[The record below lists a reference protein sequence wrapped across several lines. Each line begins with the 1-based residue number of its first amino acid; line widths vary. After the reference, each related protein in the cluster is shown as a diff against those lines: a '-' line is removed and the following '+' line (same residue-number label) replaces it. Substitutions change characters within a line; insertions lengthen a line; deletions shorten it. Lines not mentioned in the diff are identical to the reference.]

1 MKSSFLTLSFL
12 LLFPLAV
19 LCAADKPPIGVP
31 VSYQLPTDGP
41 LPQTYLVTL
50 AIVEAK
56 NPDWIVSQFAC
67 GVARTV
73 TAENGGKFSEDWDG
87 LDDNFMP
94 VLPGDYTVRGI
105 YAPARKWKVD
115 GEWHAVTPKF
125 AGGASPWLPSPDD
138 WQKPEPFGGDPVG
151 SPMRD
156 VAVGS
161 NGIAVFYYQYLEN
174 GTNLPMFD
182 LNKPVSNDQF
192 LRAFNSGGAG
202 GGPCVATDGE
212 SVWAFSTDGGP
223 KYVYRAD
230 GKSFGV
236 SHGANRSNG
245 YLPAGW
251 VTAIAA
257 WRDRREGEAPAEP
270 RTARSFVYV
279 AQRGKIEESAGERGH
294 YNYRESTTD
303 LVNKL
308 TVHDGANG
316 KIIAE
321 VPLAGALGLAV
332 RGEVLYALQAHGG
345 GFVVSSA
352 AIVNGLPG
360 AWQRVFAVPA
370 NITPADLEVDSHGR
384 FYLSDSAA
392 NKVFQLDAQGKVT
405 RTFGRQPVGRALL
418 PVASPE
424 PKTGKSARP
433 TFPMGTYDPQT
444 FMAPEK
450 LATWKD
456 ASGEDRLIVVEQAGP
471 NRVSEWSANGKLLRE
486 FMSLQTYANDGYGF
500 DPEHPEH
507 VYLPGKRWT
516 PSSRLGLRP
525 DPSAQENAVGTESQP
540 TGWMTRFKVN
550 YATREWTVDA
560 VWPFEDNDPRAG
572 PLDRLQFIRTQGRVY
587 LAGRRSFTIYR
598 FDGDKLLLS
607 AGILRL
613 RKDPKQPPTH
623 AFWHDAN
630 GNGRVD
636 DDEIVPTQ
644 LPGTVLTY
652 HGQNWLEDL
661 SLLAPAQGGQDVWR
675 LAPSGFDP
683 HGNPIFKTWTKVLT
697 DPIFAARAAGKADS
711 LHGGNELA
719 ERFVSDWMGA
729 DGSPEMGFY
738 VQARGG
744 KNFSANEGPQHKIT
758 RYVPDG
764 RGGYAMKW
772 RTGRSAL
779 DWLARPGE
787 MYGAM
792 RIQRPINGLLSVIDQ
807 SRCGILLYTDDGLYV
822 DTLFPDGR
830 RFNKGNTGLYPQ
842 PGEFFAGQVVPNRDN
857 GRIYLAMGKYTPLLY
872 EVEGWSLHQNPVRRI
887 EKVQQVVSIAAS
899 QIASP
904 PEIALSLRGG
914 AGAAKLARF
923 APGLGEPAFDG
934 SLVGWESC
942 EPIAFQAEKDQSVE
956 VRCLYQPDRLLLRW
970 HARLGTKFTPKPL
983 PALERI
989 FTHDQLADTL
999 SFYIQSDKAAKP
1011 VGQASSL
1018 PRQAGSLSHGRPGDA
1033 RFVFGIF
1040 QDSSGESKPVAVGLH
1055 AEWQGRD
1062 KPSPQVYR
1070 TPVGEAKFAHVG
1082 AVESAQLAHRV
1093 DDDGKG
1099 FVLVAAIPRAALP
1112 RLSDP
1117 FAGGFRTLV
1126 NFEATFGGHNKFWW
1140 ANSDGSASRE
1150 TFDEPTEARLYPGS
1164 WSPAEFTGLD
1174 RGIVVR
1180 HWLLAG
1186 PFGGPG
1192 AEKFKTDPN
1201 GVIAGTTIEMK
1212 KAVREF
1218 CEAARYPL
1226 DDAKV
1231 DLKAVFTGDQLRGYW
1246 PDPRRVSWKAAT
1258 IEPLDTRVICGNG
1271 GQVWYGATWV
1281 YAPSAVEL
1289 DADLHS
1295 HPQTELRWT
1304 LNGEVIPLKT
1314 STYQPGETVHDRQAT
1329 QSLAL
1334 RAGWNEVRFRGYC
1347 YGYNPFRVG
1356 LVLKATEEKLW
1367 PLKLSATPPAIEGR
1381 D

>member
-1 MKSSFLTLSFL
+1 MKYL
-12 LLFPLAV
+12 LLVLGFFLFDSLNA
-19 LCAADKPPIGVP
+19 LCAADKAPIGVP
-31 VSYQLPTDGP
+31 VTYELPTDGP
-41 LPQTYLVTL
+41 LPKTYLVTL
-50 AIVEAK
+50 GIVDAK
-56 NPDWIVSQFAC
+56 NPAWIVSQFAC

-73 TAENGGKFSEDWDG
+73 TADNKGKFSEVWDG

-94 VLPGDYTVRGI
+94 VPPGDYAVRGI
-105 YAPARKWKVD
+105 YSPAKKWQVD

-125 AGGASPWLPSPDD
+125 AGGASPWLQFPED
-138 WQKPEPFGGDPVG
+138 WRKPEPFGGDPVG
-151 SPMRD
+151 APMRD
-156 VAVGS
+156 VAVGP
-161 NGIAVFYYQYLEN
+161 NGIAAFYYEYLEN

-182 LNKPVSNDQF
+182 LNKPVGNDQF

-202 GGPCVATDGE
+202 GGTSVATDGE

-236 SHGANRSNG
+236 SHGANRSNA
-245 YLPAGW
+245 YLPTGW
-251 VTAIAA
+251 VTAMAA
-257 WRDRREGEAPAEP
+257 WRDSKAGA
-270 RTARSFVYV
+270 SFVYV
-279 AQRGKIEESAGERGH
+279 AQRGKIDESKGDHGH
-294 YNYRESTTD
+294 HNYRESTTE
-303 LVNKL
+303 LINKL
-308 TVHDGANG
+308 TVHEGANG
-316 KIIAE
+316 KVAAE
-321 VPLAGALGLAV
+321 VPLAGVAGLAV
-332 RGEVLYALQAHGG
+332 RGDLLYALQAEGDS
-345 GFVVSSA
+345 FVVSSA
-352 AIVNGLPG
+352 AIANGRPG
-360 AWQRVFAVPA
+360 AWQRVFNVPA
-370 NITPADLEVDSHGR
+370 SITPADLEVDSRGR

-392 NKVFQLDAQGKVT
+392 NKVFQFDAQGKVT
-405 RTFGRQPVGRALL
+405 RTFGRL
-418 PVASPE
+418 
-424 PKTGKSARP
+424 SAQKP
-433 TFPMGTYDPQT
+433 GAYDPQT

-456 ASGEDRLIVVEQAGP
+456 ASGADRLIVVEQAGP
-471 NRVSEWSANGKLLRE
+471 NRVSEWSADGKLLRE
-486 FMSLQTYANDGYGF
+486 FMSLQTHANDGYAF
-500 DPEHPEH
+500 DPEHPDH
-507 VYLPGKRWT
+507 VYLPGKR
-516 PSSRLGLRP
+516 
-525 DPSAQENAVGTESQP
+525 
-540 TGWMTRFKVN
+540 GWMTRFKVN

-560 VWPFEDNDPRAG
+560 VWPYEDKDPLAG
-572 PLDRLQFIRTQGRVY
+572 HLDRLQFIRTQGRVY

-607 AGILRL
+607 AGIIRV
-613 RKDPKQPPTH
+613 RKDPKQQPTH
-623 AFWHDAN
+623 ALWHDAN

-636 DDEIVPTQ
+636 DEELAPTQ
-644 LPGTVLTY
+644 LPGSILTY

-675 LAPSGFDP
+675 LAPEGFDS
-683 HGNPIFKTWTKVLT
+683 HGNPIFKSWTKVLT
-697 DPIFAARAAGKADS
+697 DPIFAARSAGKADS

-729 DGSPEMGFY
+729 DGSLESGFY

-764 RGGYAMKW
+764 RGGYVMKW

-779 DWLARPGE
+779 EWIARPGE

-792 RIQRPINGLLSVIDQ
+792 RIQRPINGLLSVVDQ

-830 RFNKGNTGLYPQ
+830 RLNQKEAGLYPQ

-872 EVEGWSLHQNPVRRI
+872 EVEGWSLRENPVRRI
-887 EKVQQVVSIAAS
+887 EKVQSVVSIAAS
-899 QIASP
+899 QMASP

-914 AGAAKLARF
+914 AGGAKLARF

-934 SLVGWESC
+934 SLTGWESC
-942 EPIAFQAEKDQSVE
+942 EPITFQAEKDQKVE

-970 HARLGTKFTPKPL
+970 HARLGTKFAPKPL
-983 PALERI
+983 PALERV

-999 SFYIQSDKAAKP
+999 SFYLQSDKAAKP
-1011 VGQASSL
+1011 A
-1018 PRQAGSLSHGRPGDA
+1018 AGPAGRPGDV
-1033 RFVFGIF
+1033 RFVFGLF
-1040 QDSSGESKPVAVGLH
+1040 QVPGGETKPVAVGMH
-1055 AEWQGRD
+1055 TEWQGRG
-1062 KPSPQVYR
+1062 KPNPQVYR

-1082 AVESAQLAHRV
+1082 AVEGTQLSHRI

-1112 RLSDP
+1112 RLSDS

-1164 WSPAEFTGLD
+1164 WTPAEFTGLD
-1174 RGIVVR
+1174 QGIVVR
-1180 HWLLAG
+1180 HWQLAG

-1192 AEKFKTDPN
+1192 AEKFKPDPN
-1201 GVIAGTTIEMK
+1201 GVIAGTNIEMK

-1218 CEAARYPL
+1218 CEAAKYPP

-1231 DLKAVFTGDQLRGYW
+1231 DLKAVFTGDQLQGYW
-1246 PDPRRVSWKAAT
+1246 SDPRRVAWKAAT
-1258 IEPLDTRVICGNG
+1258 IESLDTRVICGSG

-1281 YAPSAVEL
+1281 YAPSQVTL
-1289 DADLHS
+1289 DAEFHS
-1295 HPQTELRWT
+1295 HPMTELRWT
-1304 LNGEVIPLKT
+1304 LNSQPVPLKSSDYKERGMGLT
-1314 STYQPGETVHDRQAT
+1314 RVASQRL
-1329 QSLAL
+1329 SL
-1334 RAGWNEVRFRGYC
+1334 REGWNEVRFRGYC
-1347 YGYNPFRVG
+1347 YGYPPFRVG
-1356 LVLKATEEKLW
+1356 LVLQGDEKQLW
-1367 PLKLSATPPAIEGR
+1367 PLKLSATPPAN
-1381 D
+1381 

>member
-1 MKSSFLTLSFL
+1 MKSVVLTLGV
-12 LLFPLAV
+12 LLFFPLVV
-19 LCAADKPPIGVP
+19 LCAADKPSIGVS
-31 VSYQLPTDGP
+31 VSYELPNDGP

-73 TAENGGKFSEDWDG
+73 TADNNGNFSEVWDG

-94 VLPGDYTVRGI
+94 VPPGDYGVKGI
-105 YAPARKWKVD
+105 CSPARKWRVD

-156 VAVGS
+156 VAVGP

-182 LNKPVSNDQF
+182 LNKPVGNDQF

-251 VTAIAA
+251 VTAMAA
-257 WRDRREGEAPAEP
+257 WRELK
-270 RTARSFVYV
+270 TAQSFVYV
-279 AQRGKIEESAGERGH
+279 AQRGKFEESEGENGH
-294 YNYRESTTD
+294 RESRTD

-316 KIIAE
+316 KIVAE

-332 RGEVLYALQAHGG
+332 RGDVLYALQADGN

-352 AIVNGLPG
+352 AIVKGVPG

-370 NITPADLEVDSHGR
+370 SITPADLEVDSHGR
-384 FYLSDSAA
+384 FYLSDSEA
-392 NKVFQLDAQGKVT
+392 NKIVQLDPQGKVT
-405 RTFGRQPVGRALL
+405 RTFGRLSQQKP
-418 PVASPE
+418 
-424 PKTGKSARP
+424 
-433 TFPMGTYDPQT
+433 GTYDPQT

-456 ASGEDRLIVVEQAGP
+456 TSGEDRLIVVEQAGP
-471 NRVSEWSANGKLLRE
+471 NRVSEWSADGKLLRE

-500 DPEHPEH
+500 DTEHPEH
-507 VYLPGKRWT
+507 VYLPGKR
-516 PSSRLGLRP
+516 
-525 DPSAQENAVGTESQP
+525 
-540 TGWMTRFKVN
+540 GWMTRFNVN
-550 YATREWTVDA
+550 YDTREWTVDA
-560 VWPFEDNDPRAG
+560 VWPFEDNDPLAG

-630 GNGRVD
+630 GNGRVND
-636 DDEIVPTQ
+636 EEIVPTQ
-644 LPGTVLTY
+644 LPGHVLTY

-661 SLLAPAQGGQDVWR
+661 SLFAPAQDGQDVWR
-675 LAPSGFDP
+675 LSPSSFDS
-683 HGNPIFKTWTKVLT
+683 HGNPIFTTWTKALT
-697 DPIFAARAAGKADS
+697 DPIFVARAAGKADS

-729 DGSPEMGFY
+729 DGSPETGFY

-764 RGGYAMKW
+764 HGGYAMKW

-779 DWLARPGE
+779 DRLARPGE

-822 DTLFPDGR
+822 DTLLPDGR
-830 RFNKGNTGLYPQ
+830 RFNKENAGLYPQ
-842 PGEFFAGQVVPNRDN
+842 PAEFFAGQVVPNRDN
-857 GRIYLAMGKYTPLLY
+857 GHIYLAMGKYTPLLY
-872 EVEGWSLHQNPVRRI
+872 EVEGWSLRENPVRRI
-887 EKVQQVVSIAAS
+887 ETVQQVVSIAAS

-934 SLVGWESC
+934 SLVGWEPC
-942 EPIAFQAEKDQSVE
+942 EPVVFQAEKDQSVE

-970 HARLGTKFTPKPL
+970 HARLGAKFTPKPL
-983 PALERI
+983 PPLERI

-1011 VGQASSL
+1011 
-1018 PRQAGSLSHGRPGDA
+1018 AGNTSGRLGDA

-1040 QDSSGESKPVAVGLH
+1040 NDASGEPKPVAVGLH
-1055 AEWQGRD
+1055 TEWQGRG

-1082 AVESAQLAHRV
+1082 AVEGSQLTHRV

-1099 FVLVAAIPRAALP
+1099 FVLVAAIPCTALP
-1112 RLSDP
+1112 RITEP

-1164 WSPAEFTGLD
+1164 WTPAEFTGLD
-1174 RGIVVR
+1174 HGIVVR

-1192 AEKFKTDPN
+1192 AEKFKADPN
-1201 GVIAGTTIEMK
+1201 GVVAGTTIDMK
-1212 KAVREF
+1212 TAVREF
-1218 CEAARYPL
+1218 CEAAKYPL
-1226 DDAKV
+1226 DDAQV
-1231 DLKAVFTGDQLRGYW
+1231 DLKADFTGDQLRGYW
-1246 PDPRRVSWKAAT
+1246 PDPRRVGWKAAT

-1271 GQVWYGATWV
+1271 GQVWYGATWI
-1281 YAPSAVEL
+1281 YSPAAIEL
-1289 DADLHS
+1289 DGDFHS

-1304 LNGEVIPLKT
+1304 LNGKTIPLKT
-1314 STYQPGETVHDRQAT
+1314 SAYQPGEKDHDRRAT
-1329 QSLAL
+1329 QRITLQK
-1334 RAGWNEVRFRGYC
+1334 GWNEVCFRGYC

-1356 LVLKATEEKLW
+1356 LVFQAAEEKLW
-1367 PLKLSATPPAIEGR
+1367 PLKLAATPPAI
-1381 D
+1381 DAQN